1 MKFEEAYLQ
10 TENCVMSTTEVALM
24 YQSSPEKFSQHKNSF
39 YCPECR
45 KAPLSFT
52 NAATPYFKTYPKAA
66 HLEWCSL
73 KQAEMTPIETQSY
86 LSKKENKDNLVR
98 QLEGILFSMFKIKGG
113 KTAPVTHS
121 PKHDIEGETKSTSI
135 AFGKKRFPRK
145 RIDTL
150 IGEQDIGCYKF
161 FYGEIKLKWER
172 VASKQFWKLIIGN
185 SSTNKFICRVKI
197 TNSVYDYIN
206 DDYKFSGVRLCKIAF
221 LARLKQD
228 ESGYL
233 QSTLEWSDYLR
244 IYFD

>member
-10 TENCVMSTTEVALM
+10 AENRVMSTTEVALM
-24 YQSSPEKFSQHKNSF
+24 YQNFPERFSQNKNSF

-45 KAPLSFT
+45 TAPLSFT
-52 NAATPYFKTYPKAA
+52 NSATPYFKTYPKAA

-73 KQAEMTPIETQSY
+73 KQAEMSPTETQSY

-98 QLEGILFSMFKIKGG
+98 QLESILFSMFKIKNS
-113 KTAPVTHS
+113 KPSSTTHS
-121 PKHDIEGETKSTSI
+121 LKYDNEGENQSTSI
-135 AFGKKRFPRK
+135 TFGKKRFPRK
-145 RIDTL
+145 RIDTI

-172 VASKQFWKLIIGN
+172 VADKQFWKLIISN
-185 SSTNKFICRVKI
+185 SSTNRFICRIKI

-206 DDYKFSGVRLCKIAF
+206 DDYKFLGTRLCKIAF
-221 LARLKQD
+221 LAKFKREN

-233 QSTLEWSDYLR
+233 QSPLEWSDYLR
-244 IYFD
+244 IYF